1 MNSELYLLVVFW
13 ALPVYLTAF
22 TLYSVRAVKGPT
34 IPDSVLAIDA
44 MSYDLAAFITILSI
58 LFRSPIL
65 IAVAIVLALWVFA
78 LDIYVAKYL
87 ESREM
92 GE

>member
-1 MNSELYLLVVFW
+1 MNPE
-13 ALPVYLTAF
+13 PYLTVILWVMPIYLIAF

-34 IPDSVLAIDA
+34 ISDSVLAIDS

>member
-1 MNSELYLLVVFW
+1 MNPEPYLTVIFW
-13 ALPVYLTAF
+13 AMPIYLAAF

-87 ESREM
+87 ESKEM

>member
-1 MNSELYLLVVFW
+1 MNPEPYLTVILWVM
-13 ALPVYLTAF
+13 PIYLTAF

-34 IPDSVLAIDA
+34 ISDSVLAIDS

>member
-1 MNSELYLLVVFW
+1 MNPEPYLTVILWVM
-13 ALPVYLTAF
+13 PIYLTAF
-22 TLYSVRAVKGPT
+22 TLYSVRVVKGPT
-34 IPDSVLAIDA
+34 IPDSVLAIDS

>member
-1 MNSELYLLVVFW
+1 MSVEILINLILYSI
-13 ALPVYLTAF
+13 PVYLIAF
-22 TLYSVRAVKGPT
+22 TLYAVRAVKGPT
-34 IPDSVLAIDA
+34 IPDSVLAIDS
-44 MSYDLAAFITILSI
+44 MSYDLAAFIAVLSV
-58 LFRSPIL
+58 LFKSSIL

>member
-1 MNSELYLLVVFW
+1 MDSSLFVNAILY
-13 ALPVYLTAF
+13 AIPIYLTAF
-22 TLYSVRAVKGPT
+22 TLYAVRAVKGPT
-34 IPDSVLAIDA
+34 IPDTVLAIDS
-44 MSYDLAAFITILSI
+44 MSYDLAAFIAVLSI
-58 LFRSPIL
+58 LFKSPIL
-65 IAVAIVLALWVFA
+65 IAVAIVLALWIFA

>member
-1 MNSELYLLVVFW
+1 MSAETYLSVILWV
-13 ALPVYLTAF
+13 LPIYLTAF

-34 IPDSVLAIDA
+34 ISDSVLAIDS
-44 MSYDLAAFITILSI
+44 MSYDLAAFIAVLSI
-58 LFRSPIL
+58 LFNSPIL
-65 IAVAIVLALWVFA
+65 IAVAIVLSLWVFA